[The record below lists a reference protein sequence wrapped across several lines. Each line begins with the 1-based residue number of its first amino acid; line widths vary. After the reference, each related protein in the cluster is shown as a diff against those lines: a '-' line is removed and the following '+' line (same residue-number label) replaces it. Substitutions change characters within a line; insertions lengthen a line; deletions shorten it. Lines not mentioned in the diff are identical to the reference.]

1 MTTNDAGNVTDVAVD
16 AGVQAPST
24 STSEVSNVMDANN
37 AGQSTVGDDTVSSTV
52 GNAEVAIVTEI
63 TKTVGD
69 KTLLIAVAI
78 AAVGVIV
85 ASMYF
90 KRSANTSRGSVYE

>member
-1 MTTNDAGNVTDVAVD
+1 MATNDASNVTDVAVD

-24 STSEVSNVMDANN
+24 STSEVSNVMDANG
-37 AGQSTVGDDTVSSTV
+37 AGQSAVGSDTVSSNV

-69 KTLLIAVAI
+69 KTLLIAVVVAGV
-78 AAVGVIV
+78 AVIV
-85 ASMYF
+85 ASMYL
-90 KRSANTSRGSVYE
+90 KRPTHTDGRSVYE